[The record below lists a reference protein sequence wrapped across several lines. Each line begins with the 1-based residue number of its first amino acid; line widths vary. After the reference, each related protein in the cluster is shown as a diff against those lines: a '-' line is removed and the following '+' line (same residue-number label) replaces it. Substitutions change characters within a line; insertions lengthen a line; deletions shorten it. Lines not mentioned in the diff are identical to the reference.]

1 MMSKVELATTTVAV
15 GGELISSSNQATHV
29 VVGVVM
35 SGLSL
40 ATAHTLQ
47 RGFLPCLA
55 SLWIVCPPLWHG

>member
-47 RGFLPCLA
+47 RGCL
-55 SLWIVCPPLWHG
+55 LT